1 MHCFIV
7 SIAKLTSIPQE
18 VVDFTK
24 KQKER
29 KEKERHRKKQHI
41 RNNIKSAG
49 EPICKTK
56 WHHSPFLY
64 AIKRE
69 FLKDTLWQW
78 KILTDTYFWN
88 FPLIHIVVID
98 NAQLLL
104 FWNGLDNTQDGR
116 VKIETRYFKV
126 TFVTIF
132 LLLEHEIFLKS
143 KLQIA

>member
-64 AIKRE
+64 AIKRV
-69 FLKDTLWQW
+69 LKRHAVTMEN
-78 KILTDTYFWN
+78 T
-88 FPLIHIVVID
+88 
-98 NAQLLL
+98 
-104 FWNGLDNTQDGR
+104 NG
-116 VKIETRYFKV
+116 Y
-126 TFVTIF
+126 
-132 LLLEHEIFLKS
+132 IFLKFP
-143 KLQIA
+143 IDTYCYDR